1 MFRGPFACA
10 GQAIGSR
17 QAGLCLVQVL
27 IQSWIF
33 YGYESRRQDECLIE
47 NQGVSCPIRLY
58 LSADFLHCMMKY
70 VFLNAGQIE
79 TGVYFLGNQLLGG
92 FVLVCQLFCDA
103 ESKFNQRG
111 LTCFI

>member
-47 NQGVSCPIRLY
+47 NQGVSCLIRLY

-70 VFLNAGQIE
+70 VFSNAGQIE
-79 TGVYFLGNQLLGG
+79 TGVYFLGNQLLDGLCW
-92 FVLVCQLFCDA
+92 FANCFAML
-103 ESKFNQRG
+103 NQNS
-111 LTCFI
+111 ISVA